1 MNKQKTVNPILMT
14 VLFLVGFVLVGYI
27 SLLAGAYVKTH
38 EGEVLINAFLMFPDL
53 IKENPLAIKPFNS
66 DAIFLGMAT
75 YLISVLLIYNTYSI
89 NSRTLPGKEYG
100 SSAFMTP
107 DQIKDWRKKYMDKQI
122 YTEGLPSAL
131 ELAKENKSNA
141 KKKK

>member
-14 VLFLVGFVLVGYI
+14 ILFFVGFVLVGYI
-27 SLLAGAYVKTH
+27 SLLAGAYVETH

-53 IKENPLAIKPFNS
+53 IKENPLAIKPFNA
-66 DAIFLGMAT
+66 DAIYLGMSV
-75 YLISVLLIYNTYSI
+75 YLVCWLIGIGNYYMNKNTMVGREFGT
-89 NSRTLPGKEYG
+89 SRFM
-100 SSAFMTP
+100 SA
-107 DQIKDWRKKYMDKQI
+107 DEIKDWRKKYMDKQI